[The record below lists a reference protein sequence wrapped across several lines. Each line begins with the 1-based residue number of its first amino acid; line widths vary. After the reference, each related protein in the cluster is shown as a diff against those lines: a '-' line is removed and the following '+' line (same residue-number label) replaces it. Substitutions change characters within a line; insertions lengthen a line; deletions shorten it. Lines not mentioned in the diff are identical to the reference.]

1 MAELLGKTI
10 NGSFMYLYTSFQ
22 GNIGTYSLVCMK
34 HISTRSWYYSGLHLL
49 TLSMIHSCWT

>member
-49 TLSMIHSCWT
+49 TLSMIHSC